1 MLKKKGIFRE
11 QGEKY
16 SWPEIILVGWLYP
29 WPPTT
34 FQWWTSG
41 HIELIKSPGW
51 DHFFPGGRG
60 RGSSKTWISDV
71 PNYSKKTITS
81 TSDDGYV
88 KILVKICNQW
98 FFCFTWILTMILI
111 ILRKGINFLSKNE
124 VLGPSSSKIICKGDI
139 PSFHHISSIDTPCH
153 PKAPQ
158 VPLASPDIGA
168 EATHLTWKAHMI
180 CWRVVSSSGWR
191 VVAGD
196 QRKGRKKKNESPSV
210 LRKNKKGALVLNKI
224 TKSMLYGYI
233 YLLIYQMYDIFYLLI
248 YHICFIG
255 FGMRT

>member
-1 MLKKKGIFRE
+1 MLKKKGNFPRTRWKIFLTRNHF
-11 QGEKY
+11 
-16 SWPEIILVGWLYP
+16 GWLVVSV
-29 WPPTT
+29 
-34 FQWWTSG
+34 TSNDFSVMNIRS
-41 HIELIKSPGW
+41 HWINKITWLRP
-51 DHFFPGGRG
+51 FFPGGRG

-124 VLGPSSSKIICKGDI
+124 VLGLSSSKIICKGDI

-196 QRKGRKKKNESPSV
+196 QRKGRKKKTSLPPSSE
-210 LRKNKKGALVLNKI
+210 KIKKE
-224 TKSMLYGYI
+224 
-233 YLLIYQMYDIFYLLI
+233 
-248 YHICFIG
+248 
-255 FGMRT
+255 R